1 MRHRIILSSFCVLTL
16 LILSSVGC
24 SSLEKM
30 PNPFSRSRT
39 TPARAVAVWSPA
51 ARVVNG
57 VPQRGFAGRVTF
69 YNGKSKNGIKVDGDV
84 VVYAYDEYGGR
95 SVSENAPEKTYPFL
109 ADDLKK
115 LHSKNETGH
124 SYSLWVPWDS
134 KGADGERKDVS
145 LIVKLVPK
153 EGSPVMSGQARC
165 LLPGKETPEMFAG
178 TTRKDG
184 SGDITL
190 AGYSGS
196 RFDRNGNRLPD
207 GFREWTKEGSRFGE
221 DWTSEAEERMIS
233 NTTRPGRM
241 STMTINVPT
250 SPQQFVQ
257 SRVDQYPD
265 GANNSAQMQY
275 AGNNPAQM
283 QQVSQPVTQNTPIDP
298 RFQGERVAYN
308 GPNQYVPNS
317 APNYAQNNVPNNGNG
332 YAAYAVNNVQ
342 NGQTRESA
350 FVNRPVR
357 YSPEGYPVQDG
368 ASVQSAYGRVPS
380 SPYPGSLR

>member
-1 MRHRIILSSFCVLTL
+1 M
-16 LILSSVGC
+16 
-24 SSLEKM
+24 
-30 PNPFSRSRT
+30 
-39 TPARAVAVWSPA
+39 PARAVAVWSPA

-69 YNGKSKNGIKVDGDV
+69 YNNKSKNGIKVDGDV

-153 EGSPVMSGQARC
+153 EGSPVMSGQAKC

-184 SGDITL
+184 SGDIAL
-190 AGYSGS
+190 ASYTGS
-196 RFDRNGNRLPD
+196 RFDRNGNRLPE
-207 GFREWTKEGSRFGE
+207 GFREWTKESSRFGE
-221 DWTSEAEERMIS
+221 DWNSEAEERMIS
-233 NTTRPGRM
+233 NSTRPGRM
-241 STMTINVPT
+241 STMTVNVPT
-250 SPQQFVQ
+250 SPQQYVQ

-265 GANNSAQMQY
+265 RANNPAPMQY
-275 AGNNPAQM
+275 A
-283 QQVSQPVTQNTPIDP
+283 SQTVAPNSPIDP
-298 RFQGERVAYN
+298 RFQDERVAYN
-308 GPNQYVPNS
+308 GPNHYGSVPNNAQNN
-317 APNYAQNNVPNNGNG
+317 APNYAQNNAQNNGNG
-332 YAAYAVNNVQ
+332 YAAYAVNNVP
-342 NGQTRESA
+342 NGQTRESE

-368 ASVQSAYGRVPS
+368 ASAQPVYGHVPS
-380 SPYPGSLR
+380 SPYPGSWR